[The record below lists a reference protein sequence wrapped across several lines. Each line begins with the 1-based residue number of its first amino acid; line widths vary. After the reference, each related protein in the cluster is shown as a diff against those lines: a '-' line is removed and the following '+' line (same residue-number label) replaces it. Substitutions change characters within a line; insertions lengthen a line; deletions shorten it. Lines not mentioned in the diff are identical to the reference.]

1 MFILSCENLFNNENF
16 MTEML
21 DKLKIFYDE
30 IFCNV
35 QYSQGKCIGENN
47 AYNISYPWF
56 VPLFVRMLYAFKSQL
71 DLSFQD

>member
-1 MFILSCENLFNNENF
+1 MLILSCENLFNNENF

-21 DKLKIFYDE
+21 DKSKIFYDE

-47 AYNISYPWF
+47 AYNISFP
-56 VPLFVRMLYAFKSQL
+56 
-71 DLSFQD
+71 